1 MKETKTPWWEVKN
14 IAEIDSPALLVYVE
28 RVKENIRLLIG
39 MVSDTSHLRPHVKT
53 HKMAE
58 VSDLMMEAGICK
70 FKCATIAEA
79 EMLAITGA
87 KDVLLAYQPVGPKI
101 NRFVQLIQAYPAT
114 HFACLLDNTI
124 NAVLLAEK
132 VEEASMVLDVFIDL
146 NVGMNRTGIKPA
158 DAMQMVDCIQ
168 QLPQLKLAGL
178 HGYDGHI
185 RDTDLTIRQH
195 KSDDGFNQVLQL
207 EKEISSKYPGKL
219 SLVIGGSPSF
229 PTHAL
234 RKGIECSPGTFIFWD
249 WGYKHQ
255 LPDEPFDYAALVIS
269 RVISIVDEHTVCTDL
284 GHKSV
289 AAENPLPRVHFLN
302 APDAVPVAQS
312 EEHLVLKVP
321 DAAKYQV
328 GDVLYGVPVHIC
340 PTVALYDQARIVR
353 NQSVYTSWK
362 VVARDRSIHI

>member
-1 MKETKTPWWEVKN
+1 MKETTDPWWEVKN
-14 IAEIDSPALLVYVE
+14 IADIDSPALLVYEE

-39 MVSDTSHLRPHVKT
+39 MVADTSHLRPHVKT
-53 HKMAE
+53 NKMAE
-58 VSDLMMEAGICK
+58 VCALMMEAGISR

-101 NRFVQLIQAYPAT
+101 NRFIQLIRAYPAT
-114 HFACLLDNTI
+114 QFACLIDNTP
-124 NAVLLAEK
+124 NALLLAEK
-132 VEEASMVLDVFIDL
+132 AGKASIFANVFIDL

-158 DAMQMVDCIQ
+158 NAMKLVDCIQ
-168 QLPQLKLAGL
+168 QLPQLNLAGL

-185 RDTDLTIRQH
+185 RDTNLTERQQ
-195 KSDDGFNQVLQL
+195 KSDDGFSQVVQL
-207 EKEISSKYPGKL
+207 RNEISLKYPGKL

-255 LPDEPFDYAALVIS
+255 FPDEPFDYAALVIS
-269 RVISIVDEHTVCTDL
+269 RVISIVDAQTVCTDL

-321 DAAKYQV
+321 DAANYKV

-340 PTVALYDQARIVR
+340 PTVALYDQAGIVR
-353 NQSVYTSWK
+353 NQSVLTSWK
-362 VVARDRSIHI
+362 VVARDRTIHI

>member
-1 MKETKTPWWEVKN
+1 MKETTTPWWEVKN
-14 IAEIDSPALLVYVE
+14 IDDIDSPALLVYEE
-28 RVKENIRLLIG
+28 RVKENIRFLID

-53 HKMAE
+53 NKMAE
-58 VSDLMMEAGICK
+58 VCALMMEAGISK

-79 EMLAITGA
+79 EMLAIA
-87 KDVLLAYQPVGPKI
+87 SAPDVLLAYQPVGPKI
-101 NRFVQLIQAYPAT
+101 NRFIQLIQAYPAT
-114 HFACLLDNTI
+114 HFACLTDNVV
-124 NAVLLAEK
+124 NARLIAEK
-132 VEEASMVLDVFIDL
+132 AGAASVSVDVFIDL
-146 NVGMNRTGIKPA
+146 NVGMNRTGIKSA
-158 DAMQMVDCIQ
+158 DAMKLVDCIH
-168 QLPQLKLAGL
+168 QLPQLKLSGL

-185 RDTDLTIRQH
+185 RDTDLTARQH
-195 KSDDGFNQVLQL
+195 KSDDGFSQVLQL
-207 EKEISSKYPGKL
+207 EKEINIKYPGKL

-255 LPDEPFDYAALVIS
+255 LPDEPFEYAALVIS
-269 RVISIVDEHTVCTDL
+269 RVISIVDGHTICTDL

-353 NQSVYTSWK
+353 NQSVVTSWK